1 MFESFMKKFSNLS
14 IRHKMAL
21 FIMLPGSVILL
32 VIFTT
37 IVLNERLTVKKAT
50 EEGLSMQAMIV
61 GSNSVAALI
70 FDDVNTA
77 KENLSSL
84 SPSHHVVAAALYDKS
99 GRLFASYLRDDVMKK
114 DVERTILSLEP
125 GKEKYHYSGN
135 YLTVFQDVNME
146 GRFIGSV
153 SVTTDLRDV
162 HSALNRHL
170 IYTAIV
176 MIFAFAGFI
185 LLSILLQRLIISPML
200 RLNNLMI
207 LVSRDRDYSRRA
219 EKFSDDEVGSL
230 AEGFNHMLSQIQERD
245 RELQSHRQNLEEIVI
260 KRTGELGDANEQLQE
275 QLIELLHAKE
285 QLWQTKESLSENE
298 ERLRTLIDA
307 MPDVV
312 QFKDG
317 EGRWLVANDAGLE
330 LFQLNGK
337 DYEGKK
343 DSELAEMSG
352 FYRDA
357 LIACEKTDER
367 TWEIKMLSRVE
378 EVIPRPDG
386 TVRIYDVIK
395 VPLFHPDGSRKGLVI
410 LARDITDR
418 KQTEEKLRQAK
429 EAADAANRAKSE
441 FLAIMSHEIRTPL
454 NAIIGMTGLTLD
466 TILTQEQKEYL
477 EMTRLSAD
485 SLLSLINDIL
495 DLSKIEAG
503 KLQLEKIDFN
513 LNTLLESIV
522 GIHSVEA
529 ERKGLSLMYYFSPE
543 VPVLLN
549 GDPGRLRQVIINLLG
564 NAIKFT
570 DRGEIVMK
578 VEMAEDERVGRCEA
592 EKNLSTSQPLNFSS
606 SEVTLHFSVRDAGIG
621 IPEDK
626 LDTIFDRFSQ
636 VDGST
641 TRRYGGTGLGLSI
654 SKNLAN
660 MMGGKIWVE
669 TEIGKG
675 STFHFTAGFAPGKL
689 PSEVAPE
696 KTDAVPALPL
706 SSLRI
711 LLVEDN
717 IVNQKV
723 TANLLEKR
731 GHCVWIA
738 TNGKE
743 AIDILKKEEFDI
755 VLMDIHMPEMDG
767 FEATRIIRD
776 PRSSIRNHDV
786 PIIAITAD
794 AMKEDRELGIDAG
807 MNDYISKPL
816 NASEFIYKVE
826 RVFLT
831 KSPSPSLV
839 DGGFAESAG
848 EIADA
853 QVSSDIIDNGYLLNR
868 YDGNEEVVREL
879 WGVFLDDLP
888 RQIGEIRKAF
898 GSADLELLELQAHSI
913 KGSSGAIGAKVLR
926 DVACQIEHAAKEKE
940 MSKAVAHLER
950 LEFELN
956 RVEAALR
963 RLCGRK
969 EEL

>member
-14 IRHKMAL
+14 IRHKMAV

-32 VIFTT
+32 VIFTA
-37 IVLNERLTVKKAT
+37 IVLNERLSVKKAT

-84 SPSHHVVAAALYDKS
+84 SASHHVVAAALYDKNDS
-99 GRLFASYLRDDVMKK
+99 LFASYVRDEVMRN
-114 DVERTILSLEP
+114 DVEKTILSLEP
-125 GKEKYHYSGN
+125 GKEKYHYIGN
-135 YLTVFQDVNME
+135 YLSVFQDVNMD
-146 GRFIGSV
+146 GRLIGIV

-170 IYTAIV
+170 IYTAII

-185 LLSILLQRLIISPML
+185 LLSVLLQRLIISPML
-200 RLNNLMI
+200 RLNNLMT
-207 LVSRDRDYSRRA
+207 LVSRDRDYSLRA
-219 EKFSDDEVGSL
+219 VKISDDEVGSL
-230 AEGFNHMLSQIQERD
+230 ADGFNHMLSQIQKRDAELERH
-245 RELQSHRQNLEEIVI
+245 RRNLGELVAT
-260 KRTGELGDANEQLQE
+260 RTGELEDANERLKE
-275 QLIELLHAKE
+275 QLIELVHAKE
-285 QLWQTKESLSENE
+285 DLWQTKESLSENE

-317 EGRWLVANDAGLE
+317 DGRWLVANDAGLE
-330 LFQLNGK
+330 LFQLMGK

-343 DSELAEMSG
+343 DSELAATSG
-352 FYRDA
+352 FYRDV
-357 LIACEKTDER
+357 LIACEETDER
-367 TWEIKMLSRVE
+367 AWEAKRLSRVE
-378 EVIPRPDG
+378 EVIPQPDG

-395 VPLFHPDGSRKGLVI
+395 VPLFYPDGSRKGLVI
-410 LARDITDR
+410 LARDITDQKHTEVQLR
-418 KQTEEKLRQAK
+418 KAK

-529 ERKGLSLMYYFSPE
+529 ERKGIELHYHSSPD

-549 GDPGRLRQVIINLLG
+549 GDPGRLRQVIINLVG

-570 DRGEIVMK
+570 DRGEIVLR
-578 VEMAEDERVGRCEA
+578 VEYLGCGMRSAES
-592 EKNLSTSQPLNFSS
+592 N
-606 SEVTLHFSVRDAGIG
+606 SEPDNIILHFSVRDTGIG

-626 LDTIFDRFSQ
+626 LDTIFERFSQ

-669 TEIGKG
+669 SEIGKG
-675 STFHFTAGFAPGKL
+675 STFYFTAGFAPGKL

-711 LLVEDN
+711 LLIEDN

-723 TANLLEKR
+723 TANLLDKR
-731 GHCVWIA
+731 GHCVRIA
-738 TNGKE
+738 NNGRE

-816 NASEFIYKVE
+816 NATEFIYKVE

-831 KSPSPSLV
+831 KVPSPSLL
-839 DGGFAESAG
+839 DGGLAESAG

-868 YDGNEEVVREL
+868 YDGNEEVVKEL

-898 GSADLELLELQAHSI
+898 GSGDLELLELQAHSI

-940 MSKAVAHLER
+940 MSKAVAYLER